1 MMCRPFVVAQLYTP
15 AVTEAPADSAVAAT
29 SDIPTLPAAV
39 DHNRS
44 AAAAGP
50 DDSAAPAA
58 AAAAAVDTGATGSSD
73 ASAAA
78 SAAAVDPGSSDA
90 SAAVATDAP
99 STSAPAS
106 AAVAESDSEWLG
118 QFNITEFT
126 SVVLQFTI

>member
-1 MMCRPFVVAQLYTP
+1 MSLIYYWPNYTP
-15 AVTEAPADSAVAAT
+15 AVADSAVAAT
-29 SDIPTLPAAV
+29 SDIPSLPAAV

-58 AAAAAVDTGATGSSD
+58 AAAAAAVDTGATDSSD

-78 SAAAVDPGSSDA
+78 SA
-90 SAAVATDAP
+90 AAVATDAP

-106 AAVAESDSEWLG
+106 AAVVESDLAWLG
-118 QFNITEFT
+118 QFDITDFT
-126 SVVLQFTI
+126 SVVLQFTF